1 MFLGPLFHK
10 LYVLSIIMQYYS
22 REVSNERNE
31 HECGENESLKRNNN
45 NNNNNNNDNNNLKKN
60 KT

>member
-1 MFLGPLFHK
+1 MQMFLGPLFYK

-22 REVSNERNE
+22 REVSNEGNE
-31 HECGENESLKRNNN
+31 HECGENESLKNNN
-45 NNNNNNNDNNNLKKN
+45 NNNNLKKN